1 MVVETC
7 FWAHDSIVGL
17 TRDCPVVPAAGGW
30 DFVEID
36 PAVWTPRPFGPSGNV
51 GFPLADVDAS
61 ITTATLTGVA
71 PARWVAEP
79 SGDSGAL
86 ITAATAATSVTYTT
100 VSIAT
105 TIAELYPYP
114 EIWCMA
120 VSGTYSASIGGA
132 YSIFACRWDT
142 DKGVKY
148 TLSMH
153 SPGI

>member
-1 MVVETC
+1 M
-7 FWAHDSIVGL
+7 S
-17 TRDCPVVPAAGGW
+17 
-30 DFVEID
+30 
-36 PAVWTPRPFGPSGNV
+36 FGPSVNV
-51 GFPLADVDAS
+51 GFPLAEVDTG

-71 PARWVAEP
+71 PARWVEAP

-105 TIAELYPYP
+105 TIAELYPHP
-114 EIWCMA
+114 EVWCTA
-120 VSGTYSASIGGA
+120 ASDAYSTSIGGT

-153 SPGI
+153 SPGV